1 MKNIAFLIVIL
12 NLTSASLIAQQHEKQ
27 YDSLLANQL
36 DADAY
41 GNSAYTFV
49 MLRTRS
55 ILEENKQTRDSL
67 FAGHMANMGVMAE
80 AGKLVL
86 AGPFYTN
93 NKDQF
98 RGIFIINSTDT
109 TEVRELLMADPAINF
124 GLLQADL
131 YPWYGSAALKLLN
144 ENHQRIQKE
153 DF

>member
-1 MKNIAFLIVIL
+1 MKNIAFLFIL
-12 NLTSASLIAQQHEKQ
+12 FVMLSDSLTAQQHDNQ
-27 YDSLLANQL
+27 YDSLLARQL
-36 DADAY
+36 GADAY

-49 MLRTRS
+49 MLRTGDVV
-55 ILEENKQTRDSL
+55 EEDKQIRDSL
-67 FAGHMANMGVMAE
+67 FGGHMANMGVMAE

-86 AGPFYTN
+86 AGPFYTKN
-93 NKDQF
+93 NDQF

-109 TEVRELLMADPAINF
+109 IEVRELLRADPAINY

-144 ENHQRIQKE
+144 ENHRRIQKE

>member
-1 MKNIAFLIVIL
+1 MKNIAFLFIIL
-12 NLTSASLIAQQHEKQ
+12 ILTSASLTAQQHEKQ
-27 YDSLLANQL
+27 YDSLLAKQL

-49 MLRTRS
+49 VLRTGS
-55 ILEENKQTRDSL
+55 IVEDDKQIRDSL

-86 AGPFYTN
+86 AGPFYTK

-109 TEVRELLMADPAINF
+109 TEVRALLKTDPAINY